1 MMWHTISLFYAAPVL
16 ANGLVLVLSHL
27 IIAPLK
33 SKIKLHIDI

>member
-1 MMWHTISLFYAAPVL
+1 MVWHTISLFYAAPVL
-16 ANGLVLVLSHL
+16 ANGLVLVLSL